1 MIYLYFDKTGTL
13 KEVINDESI
22 RRGSTNVNGLAV
34 YCELWDDADF
44 ELDDIWYCQ
53 RVSCGKLTPEVSFID
68 NLEIM
73 QVPYKKDVDYT
84 YFKDFK
90 QYKFYVFEFTTEYTQ
105 YSGLNVGTVR
115 FAIDDGINALG
126 TITFNIQD
134 NVIKEDNNITQS
146 QYDYLL
152 LSYASRTLNEETG
165 RTICQL
171 IEDIVK
177 EQAKITGIEYVG
189 TTTEILAL
197 TSDEGIALSTTNAHI
212 FNWDAEQGSYV
223 DSGIEFMDVSLSSNV
238 ATLSGN
244 QTFTGNK
251 TFSGGLDVSEVGSNN
266 TSVINKQYADGI
278 NNSAVHKTGNET
290 IAGNKTFNGDVIT
303 KHIGY
308 EDASGESIIDL
319 YEGSLILQY
328 MGVGNNEGS
337 GGLSIASNGLHLY
350 RGIESITIHPD
361 GIKFYSGT
369 TPFDSGNL
377 VATIYNDTT
386 NNEKAFTGNNAY
398 LKGWMVATPVSNN
411 DIVNKQ
417 YADGIKTTLETALS
431 GKADLNNNE
440 QEITAFEIT
449 TENMNVADLYQ
460 NGANITLDSA
470 LGGISFKPSGTNKE
484 IIIGAGQIKGID
496 TVSNNTD
503 ATNKQY
509 VDTIKTNLQSQID
522 GINAGQNL
530 ADIVAD
536 LTALNNLTTT
546 NLKVNDKVQVLVD
559 SDHDD
564 GSTVYNWN
572 GTTWGY
578 IGKYGQDGYTKSQAD
593 TLFATKQEVAG
604 ITNGTTINTF
614 GAVETALDTKLTAL
628 TDTSWAERVYTVAT
642 DGTQSVRFIS
652 LDSLPYSVVLRNSTG
667 ALNCAD
673 AVYDSHALN
682 MGFYKATFQPKQ
694 HQIIAN
700 VNDGVS
706 NFKALITIVS
716 PSTIIDTATLLKTYF
731 TNKGFNFANTTKYA
745 VQNVYIS
752 KLNVSENG
760 FDENSIGMTYDS
772 STQTFTSP
780 NISNGANLTI
790 VGVVSDT
797 VKAI

>member
-22 RRGSTNVNGLAV
+22 RRGATNVNGLAV

-53 RVSCGKLTPEVSFID
+53 RLSCGKLTPEVSFID

-73 QVPYKKDVDYT
+73 QVPYKKDVDYK

-90 QYKFYVFEFTTEYTQ
+90 QYNFYVFEFTTEYTQ

-115 FAIDDGINALG
+115 FAVDDGINALG

-165 RTICQL
+165 RTLCQL

-177 EQAKITGIEYVG
+177 EQAKITGIEFVG

-212 FNWDAEQGSYV
+212 FNWDDEQGSYV
-223 DSGIEFMDVSLSSNV
+223 DSGIEFMDVSLSSNIM
-238 ATLSGN
+238 TLSGF
-244 QTFTGNK
+244 QVVSGEKHFTGGIVAEQIKADTHEDLVMSDNFGENK
-251 TFSGGLDVSEVGSNN
+251 ITITEEDGLQLQGYYKDNSDNEYYSSIDLNLGIIDLTSESGINFYVNN
-266 TSVINKQYADGI
+266 TSIFTARI
-278 NNSAVHKTGNET
+278 ISSEKTL
-290 IAGNKTFNGDVIT
+290 
-303 KHIGY
+303 
-308 EDASGESIIDL
+308 ES
-319 YEGSLILQY
+319 
-328 MGVGNNEGS
+328 
-337 GGLSIASNGLHLY
+337 
-350 RGIESITIHPD
+350 
-361 GIKFYSGT
+361 SGT
-369 TPFDSGNL
+369 
-377 VATIYNDTT
+377 
-386 NNEKAFTGNNAY
+386 Y
-398 LKGWMVATPVSNN
+398 LKGFLVKTPTSAN
-411 DIVNKQ
+411 DLVNKS
-417 YADGIKTTLETALS
+417 YADGIKTNLETALED
-431 GKADLNNNE
+431 KADLVNPNQLMEVGDLTAENIYVPDIFSKYNN
-440 QEITAFEIT
+440 AH
-449 TENMNVADLYQ
+449 
-460 NGANITLDSA
+460 ITLNRAD
-470 LGGISFKPSGTNKE
+470 GGISFMPDGTNKE

-530 ADIVAD
+530 ADIVED
-536 LTALNNLTTT
+536 LTALNNLSTT
-546 NLKVNDKVQVLVD
+546 NLKVGDKVQVLVD
-559 SDHDD
+559 SNHDD

-572 GTTWGY
+572 GSTWSY

-614 GAVETALDTKLTAL
+614 GAVETALNTKLTAL

-752 KLNVSENG
+752 KLNVNEDG

-780 NISNGANLTI
+780 SISNGANLTI
-790 VGVVSDT
+790 AGVVSDT